1 MQRSTVT
8 RTLLPGLRRKDSI
21 RRPTRSFYVSDLL
34 PSRDSWLAK
43 VLLFGFLLCLNG
55 YLFHLH
61 DQTTVDVGVKRFL
74 REKVVARSAV
84 PFSLTSSGPSLLQTS
99 VLLEKVETETE
110 SVPSLIDTE
119 PLENL
124 SDIVS
129 VPLENAQDQDSEQQ
143 H

>member
-34 PSRDSWLAK
+34 PSTDSWLTK
-43 VLLFGFLLCLNG
+43 VLLVGFLLCLNG

-61 DQTTVDVGVKRFL
+61 DQTSVDVGVKRFL
-74 REKVVARSAV
+74 REKVARSV
-84 PFSLTSSGPSLLQTS
+84 PLSLTSSGPSLLRERMFGKEATQI
-99 VLLEKVETETE
+99 E
-110 SVPSLIDTE
+110 SSPTLIETE
-119 PLENL
+119 PLE
-124 SDIVS
+124 SVPDTVS
-129 VPLENAQDQDSEQQ
+129 VPLTENAPGQDSEQQ